1 MQQTK
6 PLAMSSE
13 SVVIPQRQLFAVR
26 NLLLADAVELPA
38 RSRFLPFGV
47 GMTTLLG
54 RGKKDL
60 PPSTPRG
67 RKERGE
73 DLDYKIWAALAG
85 GPVYYDDDGLS
96 LVVVVRLGTVHLR
109 VCIRNRFVVG

>member
-47 GMTTLLG
+47 GMTTL
-54 RGKKDL
+54 
-60 PPSTPRG
+60 
-67 RKERGE
+67 
-73 DLDYKIWAALAG
+73 
-85 GPVYYDDDGLS
+85 
-96 LVVVVRLGTVHLR
+96 
-109 VCIRNRFVVG
+109 